1 VPPSS
6 NGTLFAEFDP
16 NAYSSDGPLPVAYA
30 DYVYDSANA
39 FVEGMAE
46 IGIPY
51 NPELNN
57 GTNVGAKRE
66 PFTSD
71 GFRRASSYDAYYLP
85 VENRTNLHVAT
96 RAQVQS
102 IILEQKVNGSLLAT
116 GVVYND
122 IASGMTL
129 NVSANNE
136 VILSAGAIQTPQV
149 LMLSVSEG
157 WMDSGVAT
165 LAITFAYW
173 CRVLDQRANW
183 TRSGFPYSLKI
194 QTLDS
199 STSWRCFAKYVRVY
213 GD

>member
-1 VPPSS
+1 MIDGRDWGIWDGLGMRSTRTSVKSVARIGWRFRRFKLTSLECQSTRFVPPSS
-6 NGTLFAEFDP
+6 NGTLYAEFDS

-39 FVEGMAE
+39 FVEGMQE

-85 VENRTNLHVAT
+85 AENRTNLHVAT

-102 IILEQKVNGSLLAT
+102 IILEQKVNGSLSAT

-129 NVSANNE
+129 NVSANFE

-149 LMLSVSEG
+149 LMLSVRNEL
-157 WMDSGVAT
+157 AT
-165 LAITFAYW
+165 
-173 CRVLDQRANW
+173 
-183 TRSGFPYSLKI
+183 S
-194 QTLDS
+194 
-199 STSWRCFAKYVRVY
+199 
-213 GD
+213 